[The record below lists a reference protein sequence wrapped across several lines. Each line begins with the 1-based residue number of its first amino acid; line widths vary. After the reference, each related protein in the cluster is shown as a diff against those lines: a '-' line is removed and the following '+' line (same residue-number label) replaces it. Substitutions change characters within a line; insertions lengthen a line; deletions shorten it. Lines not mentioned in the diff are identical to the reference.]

1 MKKNIYSYRNKF
13 FVKWQKIRN
22 YRRVR
27 GDVFLAKDL
36 SFEGVTEKFKLNDL
50 LKQLEVGNLI
60 FAVRKKQSK
69 TNQSKVADFSMLPA
83 ELQVEAKFRYEAIKP
98 LIDLNVQKSA
108 NMSMQERMSWK
119 LKGKK
124 FLERL
129 YIVG

>member
-1 MKKNIYSYRNKF
+1 
-13 FVKWQKIRN
+13 
-22 YRRVR
+22 
-27 GDVFLAKDL
+27 
-36 SFEGVTEKFKLNDL
+36 
-50 LKQLEVGNLI
+50 
-60 FAVRKKQSK
+60 
-69 TNQSKVADFSMLPA
+69 MLPA